1 MAIVRW
7 DRGSDM
13 ARLRARVRTG
23 SFGEREGE
31 WMPAADIT
39 RDADSITM
47 KVDLP
52 GLTAD
57 DVTVELRD
65 SHLVIT
71 GERTQ
76 ETEEKHEG
84 MVSRER
90 VFGTFMRSVAL
101 PAGVTADDIKA
112 SFANGELTVEVSLP
126 AEVEG
131 KQIEVHTPRRR
142 PSRLVG
148 ASKAMNR
155 ALGADNAPLPR
166 PVDSGG
172 SCRRPD
178 DSRSPSPSRPRGDAG
193 ECLIPARLVAHL

>member
-1 MAIVRW
+1 
-7 DRGSDM
+7 
-13 ARLRARVRTG
+13 
-23 SFGEREGE
+23 
-31 WMPAADIT
+31 
-39 RDADSITM
+39 M

-166 PVDSGG
+166 PVSTQGAVVNG
-172 SCRRPD
+172 QMI
-178 DSRSPSPSRPRGDAG
+178 RGLLPLRVRA
-193 ECLIPARLVAHL
+193 ETPANA